1 MRDSNAAGDTSLW
14 RRRFFKSN
22 PVVRFAIQAAVA
34 LSALVAAPALITRQW
49 ADERFMMYLPEH
61 LVGSRPWELF
71 RIVVDEIPGYLDTG
85 VFRPFSRLV
94 FYLEHWVVLRFSTA
108 TGIHPNVTMAAVKI
122 TMVFL
127 LVTMAMLTIDQYRQA
142 TGGKP
147 GAVHWRRLYGLSA
160 VLIAVSL
167 VLFNPATHPLT
178 LFPTL
183 YLGTAA
189 VTLAIPLWFGRSWLR
204 YRAGEPLRRMWIRVG
219 SAVII
224 GALIASSIETAA
236 LALPL
241 GFIHLLLLSFA
252 AGDSWVTTWKDM
264 FHSEAFLL
272 WALVVTGFLVV
283 FIPTRVAIADYCSQ
297 LTCYRAAEVS
307 LGADAITTFP
317 YRFGAAFFPLTQLSQ
332 LNLLEFVG
340 DFPIFLALAF
350 AAAGLGYVVLGRT
363 AIEYEGD
370 ERGRRPRLPMAL
382 IATYFGATLVLA
394 SALASVSGGVQDKG
408 ADFSPWRETGFTWI
422 AWAVILA
429 VVLTA
434 VYDLL
439 SARWALVVSGALAV
453 LLAVTALVN
462 QGDMARIN
470 AMQDTRLYNE
480 AGLMLV
486 NFDDTPEGNRS
497 RCAVLDDLRD
507 FAPSES
513 EVRKMDLIETYLN
526 SAASNIYGSTF
537 CDSGSG

>member
-1 MRDSNAAGDTSLW
+1 MRDSNAAGDVSLW
-14 RRRFFKSN
+14 RRRFFRSN
-22 PVVRFAIQAAVA
+22 PVVRFTIQASVA
-34 LSALVAAPALITRQW
+34 LSVIVAAPALVARQW
-49 ADERFMMYLPEH
+49 ADERFVMYMPEH

-71 RIVVDEIPGYLDTG
+71 KIVVDEIPGYLDTG

-94 FYLEHWVVLRFSTA
+94 FYLEHWAVLRFSTT

-122 TMVFL
+122 LMVFL

-147 GAVHWRRLYGLSA
+147 GAVHWRRLYGLTA
-160 VLIAVSL
+160 VLIAISL

-189 VTLAIPLWFGRSWLR
+189 VALAIPLWFGRTWLR
-204 YRAGEPLRRMWIRVG
+204 YRAGEPLPRMWMRVG

-224 GALIASSIETAA
+224 GALVASSIEIAA

-272 WALVVTGFLVV
+272 WALVVTGYLVV
-283 FIPTRVAIADYCSQ
+283 FIPTRVAIADYCAQ
-297 LTCYRAAEVS
+297 LSCYRAAEVS
-307 LGADAITTFP
+307 IGADAVAAFP
-317 YRFGAAFFPLTQLSQ
+317 YRVGSSFFPLTQLSQ
-332 LNLLEFVG
+332 IHLLSRLRGIPELVL
-340 DFPIFLALAF
+340 LAA

-363 AIEYEGD
+363 AIEYEDD

-382 IATYFGATLVLA
+382 IATYFGAVLLLA
-394 SALASVSGGVQDKG
+394 SALASVSAGVQDKG

-422 AWAVILA
+422 AWAVIIA
-429 VVLTA
+429 VLLTA
-434 VYDLL
+434 AYDLL
-439 SARWALVVSGALAV
+439 TDRWAIVVSVGLAA
-453 LLAVTALVN
+453 LLALSSIVN
-462 QGDMARIN
+462 QVDMTNIN
-470 AMQDTRLYNE
+470 AREDTRLYNQ

-486 NFDDTPEGNRS
+486 NFDRTESGNTT
-497 RCAVLDDLRD
+497 RCAVMDDLRA
-507 FAPSES
+507 FAPRES

-526 SAASNIYGSTF
+526 SAASNIYGDVF
-537 CDSGSG
+537 CDPSS